1 MQDVENVKQFLVH
14 YGKQYGLPLPGRL
27 PNFRDSKV
35 ILLPSDK
42 TKADIH
48 QEYIK
53 AAEEMQYRKV
63 CLSEFKTL
71 WLEQCPHILIVK
83 PATDLCHKCQTY
95 VNSISKSGNL
105 TEEEKVE
112 KLREYQDHLDKAKT
126 QRDQYRDQC
135 EAAKSV
141 FNSLDEENKSRGIL
155 SISMVG
161 LDCRELFC
169 HKTEKTEKRKTKNKK
184 KEINNQRLLSQW

>member
-1 MQDVENVKQFLVH
+1 M
-14 YGKQYGLPLPGRL
+14 
-27 PNFRDSKV
+27 DSKI

-48 QEYIK
+48 QQYIK

-71 WLEQCPHILIVK
+71 WLEQRPHILIVK
-83 PATDLCHKCQTY
+83 PARDLCHKCQTY
-95 VNSISKSGNL
+95 VNSGNL

-112 KLREYQDHLDKAKT
+112 QLGEYQDDLDKAKT

-135 EAAKSV
+135 EAAK
-141 FNSLDEENKSRGIL
+141 
-155 SISMVG
+155 
-161 LDCRELFC
+161 
-169 HKTEKTEKRKTKNKK
+169 
-184 KEINNQRLLSQW
+184 